1 MNRIQRIAAAAA
13 VGAAVRAP
21 TATVAYAEPYPW
33 QQDRDSALSTRPP
46 AARLGAKVRVRRL
59 VDLFGAR
66 SRGALMVRTHRRLA
80 GVLSAVV
87 ALLALSACGGV
98 DLAQSAETSGL
109 AQESV
114 APAAASEAS
123 GKRVVRVEVAET
135 GSRFV
140 PDEHFV
146 DSAGVPTRGNFFITE
161 GYVYRPGTLT
171 CADGTC
177 NGVLY
182 DEQGNPSPEFP
193 DRVLGTWT
201 CYGTHTEDAGT
212 LTSGAVVVTT
222 QVFDLGK
229 AVVGDH
235 TVVSSGHEL
244 IDVGVPVQRAIV
256 GGTGRYNDAGGTQ
269 TQTLLGLNNPD
280 LVLDGIPLFGVSLS
294 VQLQIR

>member
-1 MNRIQRIAAAAA
+1 MMR
-13 VGAAVRAP
+13 
-21 TATVAYAEPYPW
+21 TAH
-33 QQDRDSALSTRPP
+33 L
-46 AARLGAKVRVRRL
+46 
-59 VDLFGAR
+59 
-66 SRGALMVRTHRRLA
+66 RLA
-80 GVLSAVV
+80 GGLGAAV

-109 AQESV
+109 APESV
-114 APAAASEAS
+114 APAAAGEAS

-146 DSAGVPTRGNFFITE
+146 DAAGVPTRGNYFITE
-161 GYVYRPGTLT
+161 GYLYRPGTLT
-171 CADGTC
+171 CADGAC
-177 NGVLY
+177 NGVIY
-182 DEQGNPSPEFP
+182 DEQGNPTPEFP
-193 DRVLGTWT
+193 DRVIGIWT
-201 CYGTHTEDAGT
+201 CYGTHTEDAAT
-212 LTSGAVVVTT
+212 ATTGAVVVTT

-235 TVVSSGHEL
+235 TVVSNGHEL

-280 LVLDGIPLFGVSLS
+280 LVLDGVPLFGVSLS
-294 VQLQIR
+294 VQLQMEP